1 MVRDG
6 SISRTGRSRLPPPQ
20 PPRPLARA
28 DAEELREDPPGAP
41 RTVVFGFLDLGEG
54 GAQRLTLATCAAL
67 DRRRYRPVLLCARGD
82 GPLVEPARAL
92 GLPVRALGRLR
103 RPFDLTAIS
112 LLAEE
117 LRDLG
122 ADIVHVPL
130 YSRASPYLRFAA
142 HLAGVPLVV
151 VQDWSLP
158 GRLPA
163 LRRTADRLLR
173 GGARFVA
180 ASWAQE
186 RELRQSGVPAAAIAV
201 VHAGIDVERFGAGA
215 EARPA
220 ARAALGLPAD
230 SADAPVALVAARL
243 AQAKGHDDLLAV
255 LPAVLAS
262 APRLQVLLAGEG
274 PLAGALAERL
284 RREGLEGSV
293 RLLGH
298 VEEMAE
304 LYAAADF
311 VVLPSRVEGLP
322 SVLLEAYAARR
333 AVVATDVGGIP
344 EALTDGMEGRLV
356 PAGDRA
362 ALAAAIVELAN
373 APALRE
379 AMAARGRARVERD
392 FRMDPSTRRLEAVYE
407 RWLAAA
413 ERRLDRAC

>member
-6 SISRTGRSRLPPPQ
+6 SISGTGRSRLPPP
-20 PPRPLARA
+20 PRPLGRA
-28 DAEELREDPPGAP
+28 EAEELREDPPGAP

-67 DRRRYRPVLLCARGD
+67 DRTRYRPVLLCARGD
-82 GPLVEPARAL
+82 GSLVEPARRL

-103 RPFDLTAIS
+103 RPFDLAAIA

-130 YSRASPYLRFAA
+130 YSRASPYLRLAA

-180 ASWAQE
+180 ASRAQE

-201 VHAGIDVERFGAGA
+201 VHAGIDVERFAAGAGA
-215 EARPA
+215 DARPA
-220 ARAALGLPAD
+220 ARAAFGLPVD
-230 SADAPVALVAARL
+230 STDAPVALVAARL
-243 AQAKGHDDLLAV
+243 APAKGHDDLLAA

-262 APRLQVLLAGEG
+262 VPRLQVLLAGEG

-284 RREGLEGSV
+284 RREGLEGRV

-298 VEEMAE
+298 VEEMAG
-304 LYAAADF
+304 LYAAADL

-362 ALAAAIVELAN
+362 ALAAAMVELAS
-373 APALRE
+373 APALRA
-379 AMAARGRARVERD
+379 AMASRGRERVERD
-392 FRMDPSTRRLEAVYE
+392 FRIDLSTRRLEAVYE
-407 RWLAAA
+407 GWLAAA